1 MQSFGPRPQ
10 SYEIYENGKLNMDLA
25 KFDLLENKI
34 LGLVERL
41 QEAEKKS
48 GKLENELKEAQS
60 QLEAASE
67 ERAAIL
73 KKIDEL
79 ITRLDI

>member
-1 MQSFGPRPQ
+1 
-10 SYEIYENGKLNMDLA
+10 MDLA

-34 LGLVERL
+34 LGLVDRL
-41 QEAEKKS
+41 REAEKKAGS
-48 GKLENELKEAQS
+48 LETELKEAQG

>member
-1 MQSFGPRPQ
+1 
-10 SYEIYENGKLNMDLA
+10 MDLA
-25 KFDLLENKI
+25 KFDLLETKI
-34 LGLVERL
+34 QGLVDRL
-41 QEAEKKS
+41 RDAEKKS
-48 GKLENELKEAQS
+48 ETLETELKEAQG